1 VLAEVVRSGF
11 TESVHRGSLVVLTGD
26 RVRLA
31 VGDVDSPVFPRSS
44 NKPLQAL
51 GMLRAGLDLG
61 DDADLAIGCASHSG
75 EAVHVDRVLA
85 LLARHGL
92 AEDDLGCPEDWP
104 LHEDSRGDRRRR
116 VTMNCSGK
124 HAAMLA
130 TCAQL
135 GWDTA
140 SYLDPA
146 HPLQAAIAA
155 TVTDLTGTPILAVG
169 VDGCGAPLFALSLTD
184 LATACSRLVTAPPGT
199 RRRRVADAMRAHPH
213 LVGGTDRIDTALMG
227 AVPGL
232 LVKGGA
238 EGVHVMALADGTT
251 LALKVDDG
259 AARARTPVLG
269 AVLEFLGHE
278 PPPLDTVVL
287 GGGEPVGEVR
297 VPAGLLGSGPRA

>member
-1 VLAEVVRSGF
+1 MLAEVVRSGF

-51 GMLRAGLDLG
+51 GMLRAGLDL

-92 AEDDLGCPEDWP
+92 TEDDLGCPEDWP

-140 SYLDPA
+140 SYLAPA

-155 TVTDLTGTPILAVG
+155 TVTDLTGTPIPAVG

-213 LVGGTDRIDTALMG
+213 LVGGTGRIDTALMD

-238 EGVHVMALADGTT
+238 EGVHVLALPDGTT

-269 AVLEFLGHE
+269 AVLEFLGHQ

-297 VPAGLLGSGPRA
+297 VPAGLFGSGPRA